1 VARFAAQ
8 VVGVANV
15 PLRALASLPLIGR
28 ELAGRPQVAST
39 AGVAAGLAAMAA
51 RAVLLGAP
59 LRSGRYRMSIA
70 QVLDLADDLGTA
82 QERAAVMAALRPAGA
97 GQRPALP
104 DLGILASDGPP
115 AALARLAV
123 YGVLAPSPHNTQPWQ
138 FRVAGGAL
146 RITPDATRALPVAD
160 PRRRGLAISL
170 GCSAMSIL
178 VAAAAA
184 GLAMTLEIGPGAGV
198 RLAVADGDPDQDLAR
213 LFGAL
218 ATRVTDKRGY
228 PPQPVEPP
236 SVPVPAG
243 IGISYV
249 ADPDTRAQV
258 ADLHRQAVGEL
269 ARTNSFSSE
278 LAGWLRTDQADPR
291 RDGMTLPMPADQAG
305 AVIAELARSGEPL
318 RELGERDARAL
329 AAGPLVG
336 FLTSGRDSETDWIRT
351 GLAWQRLSL
360 VAHASGLAV
369 APLTAVVEDPH
380 ARQAAAALVAPG
392 QQVQM
397 LFRLGTSPG
406 PLSPTARRDPALTTG
421 GIQVVPEMPD
431 SPQV

>member
-1 VARFAAQ
+1 
-8 VVGVANV
+8 
-15 PLRALASLPLIGR
+15 
-28 ELAGRPQVAST
+28 
-39 AGVAAGLAAMAA
+39 
-51 RAVLLGAP
+51 
-59 LRSGRYRMSIA
+59 
-70 QVLDLADDLGTA
+70 
-82 QERAAVMAALRPAGA
+82 
-97 GQRPALP
+97 
-104 DLGILASDGPP
+104 
-115 AALARLAV
+115 
-123 YGVLAPSPHNTQPWQ
+123 
-138 FRVAGGAL
+138 
-146 RITPDATRALPVAD
+146 
-160 PRRRGLAISL
+160 
-170 GCSAMSIL
+170 
-178 VAAAAA
+178 
-184 GLAMTLEIGPGAGV
+184 MTLEIGPGAGV